1 MGIEV
6 GLGLI
11 SANEIVGGVTDDV
24 TAIEIAD
31 TAGPIG
37 LADGRLEVVVA
48 TGIADEGTVCVV
60 AEKEEEWRD
69 RRERRREIL
78 TSLASGFTSSD
89 R

>member
-6 GLGLI
+6 RLGLI
-11 SANEIVGGVTDDV
+11 SADEIVGGVTDGV

-37 LADGRLEVVVA
+37 PADGRLEVVVA

-60 AEKEEEWRD
+60 AEKEEWGE